1 MTNEPEVSH
10 NDLVE
15 LAVKAMENAYAPY
28 SDFSVGSALVTDSH
42 HIFTGVN
49 IENASYGLT
58 VCAERVAIFK
68 AVSEGHTKIEKVAIV
83 SSSGEFTYPCGAC
96 RQVLNEF
103 ASEAVVILGNNKGE
117 IETITVKNLLPH
129 AFGPD
134 NLAVDRT

>member
-1 MTNEPEVSH
+1 MTDELEISN

-15 LAVKAMENAYAPY
+15 LAVEAMENAYAPY
-28 SDFSVGSALVTDSH
+28 SNFSVGSALATDSH
-42 HIFTGVN
+42 YIFTGAN

-68 AVSEGHTKIEKVAIV
+68 AVSEGHTKIEKIAIV

-103 ASEAVVILGNNKGE
+103 AGSATVILGNNRGE
-117 IETITVKNLLPH
+117 IKTTTVKELLPH
-129 AFGPD
+129 SFGPND
-134 NLAVDRT
+134 LT